1 MKKSNELNNSIN
13 SIKNQNTP
21 KQEKKDLRNRSN
33 TLGFSKFHQLKKI
46 ATEVNLN
53 KTNKLAEDKKNNIN
67 NNKKVKMK
75 SPEKNKEH
83 KIIFLNK
90 ELTKNNTPKKTKNN
104 FIENI
109 DTNNND
115 EKADKFKKKES
126 KKYMLLSSQLKKQ
139 MNEMKYYRLCVIDNK
154 DMVGLNDICWDN
166 KKSFITATC
175 ISSEAVVFSIKINIL
190 DLLMKKNRKLEK
202 NVQEITKKRAKERK
216 KARTKRWKKERAN
229 N

>member
-1 MKKSNELNNSIN
+1 MSLYNNENKNEKVENIKKNKKLAEEILKNLLSTHLNIRLSKLESSSSNHISDLKKTSKNFKEFINNIQELSKNIEAEKNKEKKEENKENNNNNLVRYSMKKSNELNNSIN

-83 KIIFLNK
+83 KMFLK
-90 ELTKNNTPKKTKNN
+90 
-104 FIENI
+104 
-109 DTNNND
+109 
-115 EKADKFKKKES
+115 
-126 KKYMLLSSQLKKQ
+126 
-139 MNEMKYYRLCVIDNK
+139 
-154 DMVGLNDICWDN
+154 
-166 KKSFITATC
+166 
-175 ISSEAVVFSIKINIL
+175 
-190 DLLMKKNRKLEK
+190 
-202 NVQEITKKRAKERK
+202 
-216 KARTKRWKKERAN
+216 
-229 N
+229 